1 VAADHGSGIT
11 GLAMSTLP
19 VEAKPGGSP
28 RAARAARGARRL
40 GLGDSVFRGLSTAS
54 GLALAA
60 AMVGLAVVLV
70 ADSWTAIT
78 QLGTSVLTTVAWAPQ
93 DHQYGVLAAL
103 AGTFLSTL
111 VAMVLAVPLALA
123 IALLLVDL
131 VHPAVGRVVGTAIE
145 LLAAIPSIV
154 FGMVGIF
161 VIVPAVQDH
170 VVPWV
175 LATPLGKLPGV
186 APGPQFAGGGV
197 SIFTA
202 GIVLAFMILPFIT
215 AVSRDVLRMVPQVTK
230 EAGYGMGSTTWEVMR
245 KISLRYANSGI
256 VGAVF
261 IGLGRALGETM
272 AVAFLI
278 GGVFAYLPKSIFD
291 PGTSIASLIALT
303 FNEATDKLQVSAL
316 IELGL
321 ILFIITVLFQFAAQA
336 WLRRVRRA
344 TGGRA

>member
-1 VAADHGSGIT
+1 
-11 GLAMSTLP
+11 MST
-19 VEAKPGGSP
+19 VDFDIKPTAGGPP
-28 RAARAARGARRL
+28 RAAKARGGRRFS
-40 GLGDSVFRGLSTAS
+40 LGDPLFRGVSTAS
-54 GLALAA
+54 GIALAA
-60 AMVGLAVVLV
+60 AMIGLAVVLV
-70 ADSWTAIT
+70 ANSWTAIT

-93 DHQYGVLAAL
+93 DHHYGALAAL

-111 VAMVLAVPLALA
+111 VAMVIAVPLALV
-123 IALLLVDL
+123 IALLLVEL

-145 LLAAIPSIV
+145 MLASIPSIV

-161 VIVPAVQDH
+161 VIVPYIQDH
-170 VVPWV
+170 FVPWV
-175 LATPLGKLPGV
+175 LSTPLGSIPGIK
-186 APGPQFAGGGV
+186 PGQQFAGGGV

-202 GIVLAFMILPFIT
+202 GVVLAFMILPFIT

-230 EAGYGMGSTTWEVMR
+230 EAGYGMGSTTWEVLR

-278 GGVFAYLPKSIFD
+278 GGVFAYMPKSIFD

-303 FNEATDKLQVSAL
+303 FSEATDKLQVSAL

-321 ILFIITVLFQFAAQA
+321 ILFIITILFQIAAQA
-336 WLRRVRRA
+336 WLRRVQRA